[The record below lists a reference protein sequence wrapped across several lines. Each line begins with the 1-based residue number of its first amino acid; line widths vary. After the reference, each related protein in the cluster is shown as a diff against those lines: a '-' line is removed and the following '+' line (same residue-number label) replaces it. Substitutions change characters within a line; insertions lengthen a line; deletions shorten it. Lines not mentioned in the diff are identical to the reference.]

1 MNDKTLQEIEKKLN
15 AISKELIDAYT
26 DESNDSIANAIND
39 INYTIIL
46 IVSNWNGFT
55 GDVPEGA
62 FENNTKSIYRDIMA
76 KITYIKYEI
85 NKMVEYGKNRI

>member
-26 DESNDSIANAIND
+26 DDSNDSIANAIND